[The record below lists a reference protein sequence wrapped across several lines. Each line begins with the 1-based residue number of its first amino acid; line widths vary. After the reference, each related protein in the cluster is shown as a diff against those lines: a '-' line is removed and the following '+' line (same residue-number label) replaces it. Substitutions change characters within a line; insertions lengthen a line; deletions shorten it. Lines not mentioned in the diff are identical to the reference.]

1 MNLSFGKQLFRLLLL
16 FAILPSLLLIITGYY
31 LSTENILI
39 NTNET
44 DDNFLELSDY
54 YNNRNSEYLE
64 DEINRYVEDND
75 YYPLI
80 ADFMYINSGV
90 FTGIHKGVQ
99 ILSEQLINSLLKH
112 KNDTNNLILIIDDTI
127 YQYNVKVLDTNNI
140 IYAGF
145 KFDQTYS
152 ELMQSYQ
159 DKRAE
164 LISVKYLNKKY
175 LLFVGIIFITLAI
188 ITIIFAYYFS
198 SKISKNMSK
207 PLAKLA
213 LAANAISEGNF
224 NQQVKL
230 SGSSEMISLI
240 SNFNEM
246 ANKLEQTTAKLTQSE
261 RVAAWRHIARR
272 FAHELKNP
280 LQPILISLYQ
290 IENKLIGTTDQN
302 EIKDK
307 LKLVSDEIKH
317 LTDLADRFSMLA
329 KLPEPKLNTIDL
341 RKVMNSLTELYHDLL
356 KPFSFHLQ
364 LPDYEIPVSIDLTYF
379 REAIHN
385 LFKNAIEASTHGDV
399 IMFSLK
405 KENKMAIIT
414 LEDHGEGMSNE
425 VIASARLPY
434 YTTRQS
440 GSGIG
445 LAIVEKTINEINGQL
460 EINSEPNKGT
470 IITIRLPLANR
481 EQNA

>member
-1 MNLSFGKQLFRLLLL
+1 MKSSFGKKLFRLLLL
-16 FAILPSLLLIITGYY
+16 FALLPSFILLLVGYY
-31 LSTENILI
+31 LSTENLRME
-39 NTNET
+39 NNE
-44 DDNFLELSDY
+44 DNSFLKL
-54 YNNRNSEYLE
+54 SEYFLKQYKANIIH
-64 DEINRYVEDND
+64 DLYSFAQNNNSTAIYS
-75 YYPLI
+75 
-80 ADFMYINSGV
+80 DFIITNSDSGV
-90 FTGIHKGVQ
+90 SVHKGEQ
-99 ILSEQLINSLLKH
+99 ILSDQLIS
-112 KNDTNNLILIIDDTI
+112 NLIDASHYRASGLLTTDSAI
-127 YQYNVKVLDTNNI
+127 YQYSSI
-140 IYAGF
+140 IGNDSMTILAGVIHGLEYV
-145 KFDQTYS
+145 TLIS
-152 ELMQSYQ
+152 SYQ
-159 DKRAE
+159 DKRASKTSFRQ
-164 LISVKYLNKKY
+164 LNNKY
-175 LLFVGIIFITLAI
+175 IIFLGVIFLFLACLI
-188 ITIIFAYYFS
+188 IIVAYYFS

-207 PLAKLA
+207 PLAELA
-213 LAANAISEGNF
+213 TAANAISEGNF

-240 SNFNEM
+240 SNFNDM

-290 IENKLIGTTDQN
+290 IEKKLTGLADQN

-317 LTDLADRFSMLA
+317 LTDLADRFSLLA

-356 KPFSFHLQ
+356 KPYSFRLQ

-385 LFKNAIEASTHGDV
+385 LFKNAIEASSQGDV
-399 IMFSLK
+399 ITFSLIK
-405 KENKMAIIT
+405 KDKMAIIT
-414 LEDHGEGMSNE
+414 IEDHGEGMSDE
-425 VIASARLPY
+425 VLASARLPY

-445 LAIVEKTINEINGQL
+445 LAVVEKTINEINGQL

-481 EQNA
+481 DQNA